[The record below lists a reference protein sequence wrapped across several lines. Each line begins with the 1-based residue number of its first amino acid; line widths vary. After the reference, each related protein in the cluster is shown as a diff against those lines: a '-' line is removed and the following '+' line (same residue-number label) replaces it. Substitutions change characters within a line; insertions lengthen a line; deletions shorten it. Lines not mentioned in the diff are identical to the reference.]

1 MEGEGFEGVVVKAR
15 DEAIGRISWFSVRS
29 FEMERAALLK
39 VWAECGL
46 TDDEFMP
53 ETRAPDAFKAACK
66 VLEDRTLVDKEKGI
80 IARYLVR
87 HEDGAPHIR
96 HVVQELYQKGQEKP
110 FAFTDLGRFTFG
122 SDEKTIKAV
131 PYPEGVAKVGEGE
144 WNEVIRIVQAAF
156 EHALQYH
163 NDVDV
168 RQAVQRQLRH
178 WHSLLLRPTG
188 GVYFIPGIH
197 GEVADKY
204 AKFLRAIGSEMWSIV
219 VAKDPEAMG
228 MVKEKMK
235 AAEAEAEAKW
245 TEKREAVKDKSEDE
259 KAKAEAAIAKEQDYY
274 FDMKKEYE
282 GLFK

>member
-1 MEGEGFEGVVVKAR
+1 MEGMEGVVATAR
-15 DEAIGRISWFSVRS
+15 DDAIGRISWFSVRS
-29 FEMERAALLK
+29 FEMERERLLK
-39 VWAECGL
+39 IWAECGL
-46 TDDEFMP
+46 TEDEFFP
-53 ETRAPDAFKAACK
+53 ATRAPDAFKASCK
-66 VLEDRTLVDKEKGI
+66 VLENRTLVDKEKGI

-110 FAFTDLGRFTFG
+110 FGFTDLGRFTFG
-122 SDEKTIKAV
+122 ADEKTIKAV
-131 PYPEGVAKVGEGE
+131 PYPEGVAKVGEAE
-144 WNEVIRIVQAAF
+144 WQEVIRIVQTAF
-156 EHALQYH
+156 DHFLRFH
-163 NDVDV
+163 NDIDV
-168 RQAVQRQLRH
+168 RQAVQRQLRQ

-219 VAKDPEAMG
+219 VTNDPEAAG
-228 MVKEKMK
+228 MVKTKMK
-235 AAEAEAEAKW
+235 DAEADAKMKWAER
-245 TEKREAVKDKSEDE
+245 REAVKDKSDEE
-259 KAKAEAAIAKEQDYY
+259 KAKAEAAITKEEEYY